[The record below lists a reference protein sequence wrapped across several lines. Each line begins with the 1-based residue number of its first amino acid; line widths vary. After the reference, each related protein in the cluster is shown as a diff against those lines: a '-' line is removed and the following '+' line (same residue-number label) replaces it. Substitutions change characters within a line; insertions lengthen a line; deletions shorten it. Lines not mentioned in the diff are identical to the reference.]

1 MIPFKNVKLKVLGLY
16 KRYLYFEVA
25 ESEGAITLVDLG
37 LTLLWCWE

>member
-1 MIPFKNVKLKVLGLY
+1 MISFKNGKLKFWDCI
-16 KRYLYFEVA
+16 YLYFEVA